1 MRQIMVDFDG
11 AQLCFR
17 MLGLLHGLR
26 AEVLDIGIAHICQ
39 RRFLIRFEVLLHFGN
54 EVADDI
60 AFVFRKLQ
68 RLGEIAVALD
78 KLGGGKAQRQVL
90 ATCFGF
96 D

>member
-1 MRQIMVDFDG
+1 MVDFDR

-26 AEVLDIGIAHICQ
+26 TEVLDIGIAHICQ
-39 RRFLIRFEVLLHFGN
+39 RRFFIRFEVLLHFGN

-68 RLGEIAVALD
+68 RLGEIAVTFNE
-78 KLGGGKAQRQVL
+78 LGSSKAQRQVL
-90 ATCFGF
+90 AACFGF